1 MAWLQNLTTS
11 LLFESTNVS
20 NSVGECQADKTYE
33 TVGLLSFQYNDNYC
47 QNSQLN
53 TWVSTGF
60 LIQWNL
66 TFNISTTLPPQKK
79 ASSQNK

>member
-11 LLFESTNVS
+11 LLFESTNVF

-47 QNSQLN
+47 QNSQFEHLS
-53 TWVSTGF
+53 VHR
-60 LIQWNL
+60 
-66 TFNISTTLPPQKK
+66 ISHTVESYL
-79 ASSQNK
+79 